1 MKMNM
6 RKKKE
11 NNSLRNWCS
20 ALLRLNTELLKK
32 LAEDQILNLTKM
44 KIVISTYTGQIQAYN
59 LKKFRSYN
67 LIKE

>member
-1 MKMNM
+1 LRNTKNSLKKWNKKLNLKTQRRKMKMNM

-32 LAEDQILNLTKM
+32 LAED
-44 KIVISTYTGQIQAYN
+44 
-59 LKKFRSYN
+59 
-67 LIKE
+67 